1 MSRQPTP
8 PDGTRLPTLTKAA
21 WGVGGMVDNL
31 MMNGAAMLLLPIY
44 NIALGVNPIW
54 LGYAMLLPRIID
66 VIIDPMI
73 GNWSDN
79 ASTRWGRRRP
89 FIAAGGLVA
98 AIACIFLWMPPLH
111 WDKNGLLA
119 YAAFSALHSVRAT
132 PCFRSRGARWD
143 TN

>member
-1 MSRQPTP
+1 MSHQPTSQ
-8 PDGTRLPTLTKAA
+8 DGTRLPTLTKAA

-89 FIAAGGLVA
+89 FIAVGGIIA
-98 AIACIFLWMPPLH
+98 AIACVLLWIMLP
-111 WDKNGLLA
+111 
-119 YAAFSALHSVRAT
+119 FSAPRSVQAT
-132 PCFRSRGARWD
+132 PCFRSRGARWV